1 MQRNKETGEW
11 PTTMQVWKATYQ
23 KADGTWSVP
32 NGERVLVY
40 IFTYDNLFF

>member
-11 PTTMQVWKATYQ
+11 PTAMQVWKATYQ
-23 KADGTWSVP
+23 KAYGTWSVP